1 MLLSI
6 ATIIVGLVLLLW
18 SADKFI
24 EGAAAVAKSLGLS
37 TLLIGMLVV
46 GFGTSA
52 PELAVSAIS
61 ALHGNPGIA
70 LGNGYGSNIT
80 NIALVLGLTAVI
92 SPVAIQK
99 TVLKKEIPLLIG
111 VTLLAF
117 WHLQDGQLSRLEAIS
132 EIVILVG
139 AFIWLVFSSQTTFEE
154 EEVPAISS
162 GMAWVWLI
170 VGFALLVISSR
181 MLVWGAVNI
190 AHAFGVSDLVIG
202 LTVVAIGT
210 SLPELAASA
219 FAAKKG
225 EHDLVVGNVIG
236 SNLFNTFAVVGLAGT
251 IHPLAVPSDVLTR
264 DWPLMFALTLL
275 VFLIGYFQKNK
286 PKQQI
291 SRVMGAVML
300 AVYIGYT
307 VYLISSSVS

>member
-1 MLLSI
+1 MLLSV
-6 ATIIVGLVLLLW
+6 ASIVFGLVLLLW

-37 TLLIGMLVV
+37 TLLIGMIVV

-61 ALHGNPGIA
+61 ALNGNPGIA

-80 NIALVLGLTAVI
+80 NIALVLGLTALI
-92 SPVAIQK
+92 SPVAIK
-99 TVLKKEIPLLIG
+99 KIVFKKELPLLLG
-111 VTLLAF
+111 VTLLAL
-117 WHLQDGQLSRLEAIS
+117 WHLSDGQLTRFEAVS
-132 EIVILVG
+132 EIVILVL
-139 AFIWLVFSSQTTFEE
+139 AFIWLVFTSESGFEE
-154 EEVPAISS
+154 DEVPEMTSK
-162 GMAWVWLI
+162 MAWVWLLI
-170 VGFALLVISSR
+170 GFGLLVVSSR

-190 AHAFGVSDLVIG
+190 AQAFGVSDLVIG

-251 IHPLAVPSDVLTR
+251 IHPLAVPAEVLSR

-275 VFLIGYFQKNK
+275 IFAIGWWQRNQLKSRINRVFGGVLL
-286 PKQQI
+286 
-291 SRVMGAVML
+291 S
-300 AVYIGYT
+300 VYIAYT
-307 VYLISSSVS
+307 VYLLSTSLT

>member
-6 ATIIVGLVLLLW
+6 ASIIVGLVLLLW

-52 PELAVSAIS
+52 PELAVSAIA

-92 SPVAIQK
+92 SPVVIQK
-99 TVLKKEIPLLIG
+99 TVLRKEIPLLIA

-117 WHLQDGQLSRLEAIS
+117 WHLHDGQLTRFEAIS
-132 EIVILVG
+132 EIVILVA
-139 AFIWLVFSSQTTFEE
+139 AFIWLVFSSQKTFEE
-154 EEVPAISS
+154 EEVPELSS

-170 VGFALLVISSR
+170 VGLVLLVISSR

-202 LTVVAIGT
+202 LTVIAIGT

-251 IHPLAVPSDVLTR
+251 IHPLAVPADVLSR

-275 VFLIGYFQKNK
+275 VFLIGLMQKNK

-291 SRVMGAVML
+291 NRVMGAVML

-307 VYLISSSVS
+307 VYLISSAI

>member
-6 ATIIVGLVLLLW
+6 ATIVVGLVLLLW

-61 ALHGNPGIA
+61 AYHGNPGIA

-99 TVLKKEIPLLIG
+99 TVLKKEIPLLLG

-117 WHLQDGQLSRLEAIS
+117 WHLHDGQLTRLEAIS
-132 EIVILVG
+132 EIVILTA
-139 AFIWLVFSSQTTFEE
+139 AFIWLVLSSQKKFEE
-154 EEVPAISS
+154 KEVPAMTS

-170 VGFALLVISSR
+170 IGFVLLVISSR

-251 IHPLAVPSDVLTR
+251 IHPLAVPSDVLSR
-264 DWPLMFALTLL
+264 DWPLMFALTLF
-275 VFLIGYFQKNK
+275 VYLIGKLRKSKKGK
-286 PKQQI
+286 PKI
-291 SRVMGAVML
+291 NRMSGAVL
-300 AVYIGYT
+300 LSIYIGYT
-307 VYLISSSVS
+307 VYLIGSSI

>member
-6 ATIIVGLVLLLW
+6 ATIVVGLVLLLW

-61 ALHGNPGIA
+61 AYHGNPGIA

-99 TVLKKEIPLLIG
+99 TVLKKEIPLLLG

-117 WHLQDGQLSRLEAIS
+117 WHLHDGQLTRFEAIS
-132 EIVILVG
+132 EIVILTA
-139 AFIWLVFSSQTTFEE
+139 AFIWLVLSSQKKFEE
-154 EEVPAISS
+154 EEVPAMTS

-170 VGFALLVISSR
+170 VGLFLLVISSR

-190 AHAFGVSDLVIG
+190 AHTFGVSDLVIG

-251 IHPLAVPSDVLTR
+251 IHPLAVPSDVLSR

-275 VFLIGYFQKNK
+275 VYLIGMAQKNK

-291 SRVMGAVML
+291 GRVMGAVML
-300 AVYIGYT
+300 AVYTGYT
-307 VYLISSSVS
+307 VYLIGSAI

>member
-1 MLLSI
+1 MLLSL
-6 ATIIVGLVLLLW
+6 ASIVIGLVLLLW

-24 EGAAAVAKSLGLS
+24 EGAAAVAKSLGMS
-37 TLLIGMLVV
+37 TLLIGMIVV

-61 ALHGNPGIA
+61 SLNGNPGIA

-80 NIALVLGLTAVI
+80 NIALVLGLTALI
-92 SPVAIQK
+92 SPVAIK
-99 TVLKKEIPLLIG
+99 KMVIKKELPILLG
-111 VTLLAF
+111 VTLIAF
-117 WHLQDGQLSRLEAIS
+117 FHLQDGQLSRMEAVS

-139 AFIWLVFSSQTTFEE
+139 AFIWLVFSSQKTFEE
-154 EEVPAISS
+154 EEVPAMSS
-162 GMAWVWLI
+162 GMAWIWLI
-170 VGFALLVISSR
+170 VGFALLVVSSR
-181 MLVWGAVNI
+181 LLVWGAVNV

-236 SNLFNTFAVVGLAGT
+236 SNLFNTFAVVGLAGA
-251 IHPLAVPSDVLTR
+251 IHPMQVPAAVLSR
-264 DWPLMFALTLL
+264 DWPLMFGLTLSI
-275 VFLIGYFQKNK
+275 FLIGIWQKNQ
-286 PKQQI
+286 PKQQLHRWQGFAFVSI
-291 SRVMGAVML
+291 YV
-300 AVYIGYT
+300 IYT
-307 VYLISSSVS
+307 CYLIMSAAA

>member
-37 TLLIGMLVV
+37 TFLVGMLVV

-61 ALHGNPGIA
+61 AYHGNPGIA

-92 SPVAIQK
+92 SPIAIQK
-99 TVLKKEIPLLIG
+99 PVLKKEIPLLLG
-111 VTLLAF
+111 VTLIAF
-117 WHLQDGQLSRLEAIS
+117 WHLSDGQLTRLEAIS
-132 EIVILVG
+132 EILILVG
-139 AFIWLVFSSQTTFEE
+139 VFVWLVFSNQSTFEE
-154 EEVPAISS
+154 KEVPAMSS
-162 GMAWVWLI
+162 GMAWVWLL
-170 VGFALLVISSR
+170 VGFTLLVVSSR

-190 AHAFGVSDLVIG
+190 AHALGVSDLVIG

-251 IHPLAVPSDVLTR
+251 IHPLTVPSDVLSR

-275 VFLIGYFQKNK
+275 VFLIGLAQKNK

-291 SRVMGAVML
+291 NRVMGAVML
-300 AVYIGYT
+300 SVYIGYT
-307 VYLISSSVS
+307 VYLIISSVN

>member
-6 ATIIVGLVLLLW
+6 ASIIVGLVLLLW

-52 PELAVSAIS
+52 PELAVSAIA

-92 SPVAIQK
+92 SPVIIQK
-99 TVLKKEIPLLIG
+99 TVLRKEIPLLIA

-117 WHLQDGQLSRLEAIS
+117 WHLHDGQLTRFEAIS
-132 EIVILVG
+132 EIVILVA
-139 AFIWLVFSSQTTFEE
+139 AFIWLVFSSQKTFEE
-154 EEVPAISS
+154 EEVPELSS

-170 VGFALLVISSR
+170 VGLVLLVISSR

-251 IHPLAVPSDVLTR
+251 IHPLAVPSDVLC
-264 DWPLMFALTLL
+264 LSLL
-275 VFLIGYFQKNK
+275 HI
-286 PKQQI
+286 
-291 SRVMGAVML
+291 
-300 AVYIGYT
+300 
-307 VYLISSSVS
+307 

>member
-6 ATIIVGLVLLLW
+6 ATIIAGLVLLLW

-37 TLLIGMLVV
+37 TLLIGMIVV

-92 SPVAIQK
+92 SPVVIQK
-99 TVLKKEIPLLIG
+99 TVLKKEIPLLLG
-111 VTLLAF
+111 VTLLAY
-117 WHLQDGQLSRLEAIS
+117 WHLHDGQLTRFEAIS
-132 EIVILVG
+132 EIVILIG
-139 AFIWLVFSSQTTFEE
+139 AFVWLVFSSQTTFEE
-154 EEVPAISS
+154 KEVPAISS
-162 GMAWVWLI
+162 GMAWVWLF

-181 MLVWGAVNI
+181 LLVWGAVNI
-190 AHAFGVSDLVIG
+190 AHTFGVSDLVIG

-251 IHPLAVPSDVLTR
+251 IHPLAVPSAVLSR

-275 VFLIGYFQKNK
+275 VFLIGMVQKNK

-291 SRVMGAVML
+291 NRVLGVVML
-300 AVYIGYT
+300 SVYIGYT
-307 VYLISSSVS
+307 VYLIGSSVG